1 VLLHTGWD
9 REWGGDAMGR
19 HPYLTAAAA
28 RRLVDAGVS
37 LVGTDALNV
46 DGTEEPSTDAHEA
59 LLGADVLIVENLTNL
74 GALDAGRAYRC
85 AFVPLKLLGADGS
98 PVRAFAWTDA

>member
-1 VLLHTGWD
+1 
-9 REWGGDAMGR
+9 MGR
-19 HPYLTAAAA
+19 HPYLTAGAA
-28 RRLVDAGVS
+28 RRLAAAGVT

-46 DGTEEPSTDAHEA
+46 DGTDEPSTAAHEA

-74 GALDAGRAYRC
+74 GALAAGRAHRC